1 MCEAAAVRIC
11 FVAAVRCVS
20 SQPTLRCAPGGAQS
34 LNNLRESVRLQVNL
48 PYELLPCLVIPLD
61 VGSAQAGHES
71 LDVAQRQP
79 EFMRC
84 SCKNVVGTGHDRFQ
98 NTGHEYLLE
107 CVNLAW
113 IVQPTASER
122 ICRR

>member
-1 MCEAAAVRIC
+1 MADSASVMHDPSLQTEQLEGCFRRIRAGDPAARDELLRGICGRIAALGSHE
-11 FVAAVRCVS
+11 VA
-20 SQPTLRCAPGGAQS
+20 T
-34 LNNLRESVRLQVNL
+34 LRESVRLQVNL

-71 LDVAQRQP
+71 LDVAQGQP

-107 CVNLAW
+107 
-113 IVQPTASER
+113 
-122 ICRR
+122 